1 MKNFEYIVVAGPTAS
16 GKSGLALKLAEEL
29 NGEIVNCDSVQ
40 VYKGFDIGS
49 AKPSSEEQNFVPH
62 HLFDVVE
69 AHEDFDAAVYARQAK
84 QVIQEIRGRSRIPIV
99 VGGTGLYLRSLWGQ
113 NFHDLPKDPELR
125 SKLEKISN
133 EELMNELEK
142 VDPQRATQIHFND
155 HLRLVRA
162 VELTRLLGG
171 PVSGLEAAED
181 QSDQAFKIKMNV
193 PRKLLHK
200 RIAIRVEKMLE
211 AGLEQEVRGLI
222 QKGISYSSKPMQS
235 IGYKQMCEQLD
246 GKALSNDALIE
257 EIVIATRQYAK
268 RQETWFR
275 KVSFD
280 YQFEDKDGDLPTLLT
295 ELRRHF

>member
-16 GKSGLALKLAEEL
+16 GKSGLALKLAKEL
-29 NGEIVNCDSVQ
+29 KGEIVNCDSVQ

-49 AKPSSEEQNFVPH
+49 AKPSSEERAIVPH
-62 HLFDVVE
+62 HLFDVVD
-69 AHEDFDAAVYARQAK
+69 AHEDFDAALYARKAK
-84 QVIQEIRGRSRIPIV
+84 RAIEEIKERGQVPIV

-113 NFHDLPKDPELR
+113 NFHDLPKDSELR
-125 SKLEKISN
+125 ARLEKVSN
-133 EELMNELEK
+133 EELMSELK
-142 VDPQRATQIHFND
+142 RVDPQRATEIHYND

-181 QSDQAFKIKMNV
+181 QSDQSYKIRMSV
-193 PRKLLHK
+193 PRKQLHV
-200 RIAIRVEKMLE
+200 RIATRVTEMLE
-211 AGLEQEVRGLI
+211 AGLEGEVKSLLH
-222 QKGISYSSKPMQS
+222 KGISNSCKPMQS
-235 IGYKQMCEQLD
+235 IGYKQICDQLD
-246 GKALSNDALIE
+246 GKALSKDDLIE

-280 YQFEDKDGDLPTLLT
+280 FQFESKDDDFSSLLS
-295 ELRRHF
+295 ELKRFF